1 MVEFHGE
8 IDPVSG
14 SEDEAEDMSYDDLKK
29 RMWKDRIRLQKL
41 KEKLDIEE
49 PESIAKQ
56 EASRRKKMSRAQ
68 DSILKSMVKIME
80 VCEAQG
86 FVYGIVP
93 EKGKPVTG
101 SSDTQNRLKEKGLP
115 PPWWPTGQEIWW
127 GEQGNSQ
134 EHGVPPYR
142 KPHDLKKAWKV
153 SVLAAV
159 IKHMGPN
166 LDRMRRLAR
175 QSKCLQDKMSA
186 KETAIWSKVVHQEE
200 VIAQLVEK
208 CLNIDEDYEN
218 EKDKEEVRNK
228 NLRTETDHEYQC
240 VYGTKEVYYD
250 HLSFDTHSPSLPDWM
265 TMELAKANQNSD
277 ASVEGVLAEGSG
289 SNSIGD

>member
-1 MVEFHGE
+1 M
-8 IDPVSG
+8 
-14 SEDEAEDMSYDDLKK
+14 
-29 RMWKDRIRLQKL
+29 
-41 KEKLDIEE
+41 
-49 PESIAKQ
+49 
-56 EASRRKKMSRAQ
+56 
-68 DSILKSMVKIME
+68 
-80 VCEAQG
+80 
-86 FVYGIVP
+86 
-93 EKGKPVTG
+93 
-101 SSDTQNRLKEKGLP
+101 P

-159 IKHMGPN
+159 IKHMGRN
-166 LDRMRRLAR
+166 LDRMIRLAR

-218 EKDKEEVRNK
+218 EKDKEGGSSCCTVCRSEKRKCVFDDQASVNK